1 MRIGLLAPLAGLLI
15 GVVLTTAPAMAQHD
29 EEAPKAAAD
38 AAGAHAQKEEDKTAF
53 MGIKRWDLGI
63 YTLVVFGLLLF
74 ILGRYAWGP
83 IMQGLQKREDI
94 IRRARDEAEQALGE
108 AQKLRDELAAQ
119 RASAADEVRG
129 LMDEARRD
137 AQAVRDQ
144 ARADA
149 AKDIQAER
157 DRLRR
162 EIDSARDQALQDIYT
177 TAVHFAEE
185 FARKAIGRK
194 LDLSSDE
201 RRRLVDDALAEL
213 QQTVG
218 KA

>member
-1 MRIGLLAPLAGLLI
+1 MGLLAPLAGLLI
-15 GVVLTTAPAMAQHD
+15 GVVVGAGPAMAQHN
-29 EEAPKAAAD
+29 EEAPKAAGD
-38 AAGAHAQKEEDKTAF
+38 AAGGHAQKDDDKTAF

-63 YTLVVFGLLLF
+63 YTLVVFGLLMF

-83 IMQGLQKREDI
+83 IIQGLQKREDI
-94 IRRARDEAEQALGE
+94 IRRARDEAEQALAE
-108 AQKLRDELAAQ
+108 AQKFRDELAAQ

-137 AQAVRDQ
+137 AQALRDQ
-144 ARADA
+144 MRADA
-149 AKDIQAER
+149 AKDVQAER
-157 DRLRR
+157 ERLRR

-177 TAVHFAEE
+177 TAVQFAEE
-185 FARKAIGRK
+185 FAKKAIRRK
-194 LDLSSDE
+194 LDLSPDE
-201 RRRLVDDALAEL
+201 RRRLVDDALTEL

>member
-1 MRIGLLAPLAGLLI
+1 
-15 GVVLTTAPAMAQHD
+15 MAQHN
-29 EEAPKAAAD
+29 EGAAKAVPD
-38 AAGAHAQKEEDKTAF
+38 ASGGHAQKDEDKTTF

-74 ILGRYAWGP
+74 ILGRFAWGP
-83 IMQGLQKREDI
+83 IMRGLEKREDI
-94 IRRARDEAEQALGE
+94 IRRARDEAEQALAQG
-108 AQKLRDELAAQ
+108 QKLRDELAAQ
-119 RASAADEVRG
+119 RASAAEEVRG
-129 LMDEARRD
+129 LMDSARRD

-162 EIDSARDQALQDIYT
+162 EIDSARDQALQDIYA

-185 FARKAIGRK
+185 FAKKAIGRK
-194 LDLSSDE
+194 LEMSPDE
-201 RRRLVDDALAEL
+201 RRRLVDEALTEL
-213 QQTVG
+213 HQTVA

>member
-1 MRIGLLAPLAGLLI
+1 MGLLALLAALLI
-15 GVVLTTAPAMAQHD
+15 GVVLTGAPAMAQHN
-29 EEAPKAAAD
+29 EEAPDAAAD
-38 AAGAHAQKEEDKTAF
+38 ASGGHAQKKDDKAGF

-63 YTLVVFGLLLF
+63 YTLVVFGLLMF

-83 IMQGLQKREDI
+83 IIQGLQKREDI
-94 IRRARDEAEQALGE
+94 IRRARDEAAQALAE
-108 AQKLRDELAAQ
+108 AQKFRDELAAQ

-137 AQAVRDQ
+137 AQALRDQ
-144 ARADA
+144 MRADA
-149 AKDIQAER
+149 AKDVQAER
-157 DRLRR
+157 ERLRR

-177 TAVHFAEE
+177 TAVQFAEE
-185 FARKAIGRK
+185 FAKKAIRRK
-194 LDLSSDE
+194 LDLSPDE
-201 RRRLVDDALAEL
+201 RRRLVDDALTEL

>member
-1 MRIGLLAPLAGLLI
+1 MRTGLFATLAGLLI
-15 GVVLTTAPAMAQHD
+15 GVALAAGTARAQAEHD
-29 EEAPKAAAD
+29 APKSTSAAKDEHAPKAKD
-38 AAGAHAQKEEDKTAF
+38 DTGF
-53 MGIKRWDLGI
+53 MGIKRYDLGI
-63 YTLVVFGLLLF
+63 YTLVVFGLLFF

-83 IMQGLQKREDI
+83 ILQGLQKREDI
-94 IRRARDEAEQALGE
+94 IRRARDEAEQALAE

-137 AQAVRDQ
+137 AQALRDQ
-144 ARADA
+144 MRADA
-149 AKDIQAER
+149 AKDVQAER
-157 DRLRR
+157 ERLRR

-177 TAVHFAEE
+177 TAVQFAEE
-185 FARKAIGRK
+185 FAKKAIRRK
-194 LDLSSDE
+194 LELSPDE
-201 RRRLVDDALAEL
+201 RRRLVDDALTEL